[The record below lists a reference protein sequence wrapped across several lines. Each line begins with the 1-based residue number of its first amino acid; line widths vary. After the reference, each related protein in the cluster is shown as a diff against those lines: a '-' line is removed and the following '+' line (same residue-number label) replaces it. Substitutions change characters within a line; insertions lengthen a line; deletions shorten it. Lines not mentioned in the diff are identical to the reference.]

1 VEAEYPNISQGD
13 LMKELGKRWKELSD
27 VKREE
32 YKRQY
37 EEAKKRVKRNK
48 KVDHNDDAALPDH
61 LIQASVI
68 MGGI

>member
-1 VEAEYPNISQGD
+1 
-13 LMKELGKRWKELSD
+13 MKELGKRWKELSD

-48 KVDHNDDAALPDH
+48 KTDQNDDAALPDH

>member
-1 VEAEYPNISQGD
+1 
-13 LMKELGKRWKELSD
+13 MKELGKRWKELSD

-37 EEAKKRVKRNK
+37 EEAKKRVKRSK
-48 KVDHNDDAALPDH
+48 KADQNDDAALPDH

>member
-1 VEAEYPNISQGD
+1 
-13 LMKELGKRWKELSD
+13 MKELGKRWKELSD